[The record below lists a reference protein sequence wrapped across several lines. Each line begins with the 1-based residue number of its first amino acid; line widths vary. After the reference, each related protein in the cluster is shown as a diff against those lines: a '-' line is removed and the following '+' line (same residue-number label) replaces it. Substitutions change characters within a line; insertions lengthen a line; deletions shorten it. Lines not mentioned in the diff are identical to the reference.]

1 MTEHIQVVPDKCRAC
16 RRCEVACIA
25 AHHGM
30 SFKEAM
36 KHRDELV
43 SRVQVVKAEGFKT
56 TVRCHQ
62 CPHAP
67 CVNVCP
73 TGALQQDDQGRIIM
87 RVQYCV
93 ACKMCMAACPYGT
106 ITMETIGMP
115 SVDGEDGETL
125 AQRARREV
133 AVRCDMCRAWR
144 VENGKR
150 ITACMEA
157 CPAHALSLV
166 LADGTVVEAPKP
178 EKKAVPAAAG
188 SENAPRAEAPKAEA
202 PKVEAPKAEAAPAG
216 TTPSAAEAAD
226 AESQKTAAKAQEVP
240 VATAAPEAEAPAA
253 PDTKAASET
262 PTAPA
267 PEHKADAAPAPETAA
282 PVRPEEKNA
291 AETAPAAT
299 AKAAEAPAEQAKA
312 DEAPAAKSADSTAP
326 SSDATGKVAPV
337 NAQEDAAKA
346 SAEPAAQKV
355 PEPMKTV
362 EQPAVEEKPAAA
374 PKAEKAPQ
382 PAAAAP
388 KEKAAPK
395 KSAAKSSKKT
405 GKKSGKK

>member
-43 SRVQVVKAEGFKT
+43 SRVQVVKADGFKT

-73 TGALQQDDQGRIIM
+73 TGALQQDEKGRIIM

-93 ACKMCMAACPYGT
+93 ACKMCIAACPYGT

-144 VENGKR
+144 MDNGKR

-166 LADGTVVEAPKP
+166 LADGTVVEMPKP
-178 EKKAVPAAAG
+178 EKKAVEPAAD
-188 SENAPRAEAPKAEA
+188 APKADAAAAVVA
-202 PKVEAPKAEAAPAG
+202 PEPPKADTTSAVETAATEAPKAEAAPEAA
-216 TTPSAAEAAD
+216 TAVAAPSVEAAAPETPKADAAPAAAPEVTKAEIVAEAV
-226 AESQKTAAKAQEVP
+226 EPAAKASDTQAEQP
-240 VATAAPEAEAPAA
+240 VASEVKAEAKEVSKGETQESAPAQGSPKAEAPAA
-253 PDTKAASET
+253 PK
-262 PTAPA
+262 P
-267 PEHKADAAPAPETAA
+267 AAPAD
-282 PVRPEEKNA
+282 KK
-291 AETAPAAT
+291 PA
-299 AKAAEAPAEQAKA
+299 
-312 DEAPAAKSADSTAP
+312 APAAK
-326 SSDATGKVAPV
+326 
-337 NAQEDAAKA
+337 
-346 SAEPAAQKV
+346 
-355 PEPMKTV
+355 
-362 EQPAVEEKPAAA
+362 KPA
-374 PKAEKAPQ
+374 PKAG
-382 PAAAAP
+382 
-388 KEKAAPK
+388 
-395 KSAAKSSKKT
+395 KKT
-405 GKKSGKK
+405 NKKSGKK

>member
-43 SRVQVVKAEGFKT
+43 SRVQVVKADGFKT

-73 TGALQQDDQGRIIM
+73 TGALQQDEKGRIIM

-115 SVDGEDGETL
+115 SVDGEDGETI

-144 VENGKR
+144 MENGKR

-166 LADGTVVEAPKP
+166 LADGTVVEVPKP
-178 EKKAVPAAAG
+178 EKKAVSPADGDAAAKPA
-188 SENAPRAEAPKAEA
+188 EAAKAEAAAPEKPAEAPKSEPAPDAAVASPKAETA
-202 PKVEAPKAEAAPAG
+202 AEVAETKAEAAPQAVEAKVEAAPAVKPEEQAALAEKPE
-216 TTPSAAEAAD
+216 TEEAVETKVQEAAPAARQEPVAAEAKPAAAVEAKAPVQEEAD
-226 AESQKTAAKAQEVP
+226 APAADEAAKADAAVE
-240 VATAAPEAEAPAA
+240 AAKAEEAPEAES
-253 PDTKAASET
+253 K
-262 PTAPA
+262 
-267 PEHKADAAPAPETAA
+267 
-282 PVRPEEKNA
+282 PEE
-291 AETAPAAT
+291 
-299 AKAAEAPAEQAKA
+299 
-312 DEAPAAKSADSTAP
+312 
-326 SSDATGKVAPV
+326 
-337 NAQEDAAKA
+337 
-346 SAEPAAQKV
+346 
-355 PEPMKTV
+355 
-362 EQPAVEEKPAAA
+362 A
-374 PKAEKAPQ
+374 PK
-382 PAAAAP
+382 AAAAP
-388 KEKAAPK
+388 QTTAGAALRKPAPK
-395 KSAAKSSKKT
+395 GGKKNS
-405 GKKSGKK
+405 KKSGKK

>member
-43 SRVQVVKAEGFKT
+43 SRVQVVKADGFKT

-73 TGALQQDDQGRIIM
+73 TGALQQDEKGRIIM

-93 ACKMCMAACPYGT
+93 ACKMCIAACPYGT

-144 VENGKR
+144 MENGKR

-166 LADGTVVEAPKP
+166 LADGTIVEVPKP
-178 EKKAVPAAAG
+178 EKKAVEPASGGEAGAESPKADVAAEAPKGEAVSEAPKGETATAETAPAVAPKAPKADVAANAVEPVAEAASEARVEQSAASEARADVKEASEGESQESAPAAGVAHAAPEDSPEAVAAPAEPIASAVETAAEVQEESPAPAATDATSG
-188 SENAPRAEAPKAEA
+188 NADAAPAESAKAEEAPTAEKTENAPKAEA
-202 PKVEAPKAEAAPAG
+202 PAAKKFAAPADKKPAAKKPAPKAG
-216 TTPSAAEAAD
+216 K
-226 AESQKTAAKAQEVP
+226 KT
-240 VATAAPEAEAPAA
+240 
-253 PDTKAASET
+253 
-262 PTAPA
+262 
-267 PEHKADAAPAPETAA
+267 
-282 PVRPEEKNA
+282 
-291 AETAPAAT
+291 
-299 AKAAEAPAEQAKA
+299 
-312 DEAPAAKSADSTAP
+312 
-326 SSDATGKVAPV
+326 
-337 NAQEDAAKA
+337 
-346 SAEPAAQKV
+346 
-355 PEPMKTV
+355 
-362 EQPAVEEKPAAA
+362 
-374 PKAEKAPQ
+374 
-382 PAAAAP
+382 
-388 KEKAAPK
+388 
-395 KSAAKSSKKT
+395 SKK
-405 GKKSGKK
+405 GSKK

>member
-43 SRVQVVKAEGFKT
+43 SRVQVVKADGFKT

-73 TGALQQDDQGRIIM
+73 TGALQQDEKGRIIM

-115 SVDGEDGETL
+115 SVDGEDGETI

-144 VENGKR
+144 MENGKR

-166 LADGTVVEAPKP
+166 LADGTVVEVPKP
-178 EKKAVPAAAG
+178 EKKAVESASGGEAG
-188 SENAPRAEAPKAEA
+188 
-202 PKVEAPKAEAAPAG
+202 
-216 TTPSAAEAAD
+216 AD
-226 AESQKTAAKAQEVP
+226 AP
-240 VATAAPEAEAPAA
+240 
-253 PDTKAASET
+253 
-262 PTAPA
+262 
-267 PEHKADAAPAPETAA
+267 KADAAPAAGTAA
-282 PVRPEEKNA
+282 PEAPKVEVAPAVA
-291 AETAPAAT
+291 AETPKAEVAPAVEAT
-299 AKAAEAPAEQAKA
+299 AAETPKVEAAPTAATETPKADVIAEAVEPAAKAASDTQAAQPVVSEAKAEAREVSKGEPQESAPAESASKAEAPAAQKPAVPA
-312 DEAPAAKSADSTAP
+312 DKKPAAK
-326 SSDATGKVAPV
+326 
-337 NAQEDAAKA
+337 
-346 SAEPAAQKV
+346 
-355 PEPMKTV
+355 
-362 EQPAVEEKPAAA
+362 KPA
-374 PKAEKAPQ
+374 PKAG
-382 PAAAAP
+382 
-388 KEKAAPK
+388 K
-395 KSAAKSSKKT
+395 KTSKKG
-405 GKKSGKK
+405 GKK

>member
-43 SRVQVVKAEGFKT
+43 SRVQVVKADGFKT

-73 TGALQQDDQGRIIM
+73 TGALQQDEKGRIIM

-93 ACKMCMAACPYGT
+93 ACKMCIAACPYGT

-144 VENGKR
+144 MDNGKR

-166 LADGTVVEAPKP
+166 LADGTVVEMPKP
-178 EKKAVPAAAG
+178 EKKAVEPAADAPKADAAPAAAPEA
-188 SENAPRAEAPKAEA
+188 SKAEAAPVVGTAATEAPKFDAAAAVVASEP
-202 PKVEAPKAEAAPAG
+202 PKADTTSVVETAATEAPKAEAAPEAA
-216 TTPSAAEAAD
+216 TAVAAPAVEAAAPETPKAEIVAEAV
-226 AESQKTAAKAQEVP
+226 EPAAKASDTQAEQPVVSEVKAEAKEVSKGETQES
-240 VATAAPEAEAPAA
+240 APAQGSPKAEAPAA
-253 PDTKAASET
+253 PK
-262 PTAPA
+262 P
-267 PEHKADAAPAPETAA
+267 AAPAD
-282 PVRPEEKNA
+282 KK
-291 AETAPAAT
+291 PA
-299 AKAAEAPAEQAKA
+299 
-312 DEAPAAKSADSTAP
+312 APAAK
-326 SSDATGKVAPV
+326 
-337 NAQEDAAKA
+337 
-346 SAEPAAQKV
+346 
-355 PEPMKTV
+355 
-362 EQPAVEEKPAAA
+362 KPA
-374 PKAEKAPQ
+374 PKAG
-382 PAAAAP
+382 
-388 KEKAAPK
+388 
-395 KSAAKSSKKT
+395 KKT
-405 GKKSGKK
+405 NKKGGKK

>member
-43 SRVQVVKAEGFKT
+43 SRVQVVKADGFKT

-73 TGALQQDDQGRIIM
+73 TGALQQDEKGRIIM

-115 SVDGEDGETL
+115 SVDGEDGETI

-144 VENGKR
+144 MENGKR

-166 LADGTVVEAPKP
+166 LADGTVVEVPKP
-178 EKKAVPAAAG
+178 EKKAVESASGGEAG
-188 SENAPRAEAPKAEA
+188 
-202 PKVEAPKAEAAPAG
+202 
-216 TTPSAAEAAD
+216 AD
-226 AESQKTAAKAQEVP
+226 AP
-240 VATAAPEAEAPAA
+240 
-253 PDTKAASET
+253 
-262 PTAPA
+262 
-267 PEHKADAAPAPETAA
+267 KADAAPAVAPEMPKADI
-282 PVRPEEKNA
+282 V
-291 AETAPAAT
+291 AEAVEPA
-299 AKAAEAPAEQAKA
+299 AKAASDTQAAQPVASEAKA
-312 DEAPAAKSADSTAP
+312 DAKEVSKDETQESTPAESAPKGEAPAA
-326 SSDATGKVAPV
+326 
-337 NAQEDAAKA
+337 
-346 SAEPAAQKV
+346 QK
-355 PEPMKTV
+355 
-362 EQPAVEEKPAAA
+362 PAVPADKKPAAKKPA
-374 PKAEKAPQ
+374 PKAG
-382 PAAAAP
+382 
-388 KEKAAPK
+388 K
-395 KSAAKSSKKT
+395 KTSKKG
-405 GKKSGKK
+405 GKK

>member
-43 SRVQVVKAEGFKT
+43 SRVQVVKADGFKT

-73 TGALQQDDQGRIIM
+73 TGALQQDEQGRIIM

-115 SVDGEDGETL
+115 AVDGEDGETI

-144 VENGKR
+144 MQNGKR

-166 LADGTVVEAPKP
+166 LADGTIVEAPKP
-178 EKKAVPAAAG
+178 EKKAVAAK
-188 SENAPRAEAPKAEA
+188 P
-202 PKVEAPKAEAAPAG
+202 EAPKAEAAPESGAQAATG
-216 TTPSAAEAAD
+216 TEAAAAEKNRPASNEQEAAVTP
-226 AESQKTAAKAQEVP
+226 ATPAPQTAPADTVAP
-240 VATAAPEAEAPAA
+240 VAEKKDPAPEAE
-253 PDTKAASET
+253 
-262 PTAPA
+262 
-267 PEHKADAAPAPETAA
+267 KADAGET
-282 PVRPEEKNA
+282 EKKSV
-291 AETAPAAT
+291 AETAPAA
-299 AKAAEAPAEQAKA
+299 QAKA
-312 DEAPAAKSADSTAP
+312 DEPPAEQTQADAAPAAKNAD
-326 SSDATGKVAPV
+326 
-337 NAQEDAAKA
+337 DAA
-346 SAEPAAQKV
+346 PA
-355 PEPMKTV
+355 
-362 EQPAVEEKPAAA
+362 
-374 PKAEKAPQ
+374 
-382 PAAAAP
+382 PAAAAEDAP
-388 KEKAAPK
+388 VSTPEAAPQAPAEPVEPQTAAKAEEAPKAVHAPEPTTAEK
-395 KSAAKSSKKT
+395 KPAAVTKAEKKPATAAKKPATKSSKKA

>member
-73 TGALQQDDQGRIIM
+73 TGALQQDEQGRIIM

-115 SVDGEDGETL
+115 TVDGEDGETI

-144 VENGKR
+144 MENGKR

-178 EKKAVPAAAG
+178 EKKAVAAA
-188 SENAPRAEAPKAEA
+188 ARPEAPKAETT
-202 PKVEAPKAEAAPAG
+202 PENGTQAAAG
-216 TTPSAAEAAD
+216 TETAAAEK
-226 AESQKTAAKAQEVP
+226 SIS
-240 VATAAPEAEAPAA
+240 
-253 PDTKAASET
+253 AASEQEISVT
-262 PTAPA
+262 SATPA
-267 PEHKADAAPAPETAA
+267 PQT
-282 PVRPEEKNA
+282 
-291 AETAPAAT
+291 
-299 AKAAEAPAEQAKA
+299 
-312 DEAPAAKSADSTAP
+312 
-326 SSDATGKVAPV
+326 
-337 NAQEDAAKA
+337 A
-346 SAEPAAQKV
+346 SA
-355 PEPMKTV
+355 
-362 EQPAVEEKPAAA
+362 
-374 PKAEKAPQ
+374 
-382 PAAAAP
+382 AAAAP
-388 KEKAAPK
+388 VAEKKDPAPE
-395 KSAAKSSKKT
+395 A
-405 GKKSGKK
+405 

>member
-1 MTEHIQVVPDKCRAC
+1 MTEHIQVVPDKCAC

-43 SRVQVVKAEGFKT
+43 SRVQVVKADGFKT

-73 TGALQQDDQGRIIM
+73 TGALQQDEQGRIIM

-144 VENGKR
+144 MENGKR

-166 LADGTVVEAPKP
+166 LADGTVVEMPKP
-178 EKKAVPAAAG
+178 EKKAVAPADGEAAAK
-188 SENAPRAEAPKAEA
+188 PAEAAKAETTAPEKPSEA
-202 PKVEAPKAEAAPAG
+202 PKVEAAAEVAAEVVETKAEADPEAVEAKAEAAPAVKPEEQA
-216 TTPSAAEAAD
+216 TPAEKPETEAATE
-226 AESQKTAAKAQEVP
+226 AVVEAKVQ
-240 VATAAPEAEAPAA
+240 
-253 PDTKAASET
+253 
-262 PTAPA
+262 
-267 PEHKADAAPAPETAA
+267 
-282 PVRPEEKNA
+282 
-291 AETAPAAT
+291 ETAPAAT
-299 AKAAEAPAEQAKA
+299 NEP
-312 DEAPAAKSADSTAP
+312 SADA
-326 SSDATGKVAPV
+326 APV
-337 NAQEDAAKA
+337 EAAKA
-346 SAEPAAQKV
+346 EDTPKAE
-355 PEPMKTV
+355 E
-362 EQPAVEEKPAAA
+362 A
-374 PKAEKAPQ
+374 PKAETKPKDAPKAAS
-382 PAAAAP
+382 AAAQKPAP
-388 KEKAAPK
+388 KSAK
-395 KSAAKSSKKT
+395 KN
-405 GKKSGKK
+405 KKSGKK

>member
-43 SRVQVVKAEGFKT
+43 SRVQVVKADGFKT

-73 TGALQQDDQGRIIM
+73 TGALQQDEKGRIIM

-115 SVDGEDGETL
+115 SVDGEDGETI

-144 VENGKR
+144 MENGKR

-166 LADGTVVEAPKP
+166 LADGTVVEVPKP
-178 EKKAVPAAAG
+178 EKKAVESASGGEAGADAPKADAAPAAGTA
-188 SENAPRAEAPKAEA
+188 APEAPKVEVAPAVAAEAPKAEVA
-202 PKVEAPKAEAAPAG
+202 PAVEAAAAETPKVEAAPTAATETPKADAAAAEAAEAPKADIVAESVEPIAEAASEAPAAQPAVSEAKADAKEVSKGETQESTPAESAPKAEA
-216 TTPSAAEAAD
+216 
-226 AESQKTAAKAQEVP
+226 
-240 VATAAPEAEAPAA
+240 
-253 PDTKAASET
+253 
-262 PTAPA
+262 
-267 PEHKADAAPAPETAA
+267 
-282 PVRPEEKNA
+282 
-291 AETAPAAT
+291 
-299 AKAAEAPAEQAKA
+299 
-312 DEAPAAKSADSTAP
+312 
-326 SSDATGKVAPV
+326 
-337 NAQEDAAKA
+337 
-346 SAEPAAQKV
+346 PAAQK
-355 PEPMKTV
+355 
-362 EQPAVEEKPAAA
+362 PAVPADKMPAAKKPA
-374 PKAEKAPQ
+374 PKAG
-382 PAAAAP
+382 
-388 KEKAAPK
+388 K
-395 KSAAKSSKKT
+395 KTSKKG
-405 GKKSGKK
+405 GKK

>member
-62 CPHAP
+62 CDHAP
-67 CVNVCP
+67 CANVCP
-73 TGALQQDDQGRIIM
+73 TGALQQDADGRIIM

-93 ACKMCMAACPYGT
+93 ACKMCIAACPYGT
-106 ITMETIGMP
+106 ITLETIGMP

-144 VENGKR
+144 MENGKR

-166 LADGTVVEAPKP
+166 LADGSVVQAPVP
-178 EKKAVPAAAG
+178 EKKPALEGDAAKPATPVAEPGPRASVTAAA
-188 SENAPRAEAPKAEA
+188 NAAEAPKAEA
-202 PKVEAPKAEAAPAG
+202 VVEAAAPA
-216 TTPSAAEAAD
+216 
-226 AESQKTAAKAQEVP
+226 
-240 VATAAPEAEAPAA
+240 AEAPAA
-253 PDTKAASET
+253 PAVETKVE
-262 PTAPA
+262 AP
-267 PEHKADAAPAPETAA
+267 AA
-282 PVRPEEKNA
+282 PVVE
-291 AETAPAAT
+291 AP
-299 AKAAEAPAEQAKA
+299 AEAPAAPVAEEPKA
-312 DEAPAAKSADSTAP
+312 EPVVEA
-326 SSDATGKVAPV
+326 VAPV
-337 NAQEDAAKA
+337 VEETP
-346 SAEPAAQKV
+346 AEPVAEAA
-355 PEPMKTV
+355 
-362 EQPAVEEKPAAA
+362 PAAA
-374 PKAEKAPQ
+374 PKA
-382 PAAAAP
+382 AP
-388 KEKAAPK
+388 KSNK
-395 KSAAKSSKKT
+395 KSAKKG
-405 GKKSGKK
+405 GKK

>member
-43 SRVQVVKAEGFKT
+43 SRVQVVKADGFKT

-73 TGALQQDDQGRIIM
+73 TGALQQDEKGRIIM

-115 SVDGEDGETL
+115 SVDGEDGETI

-144 VENGKR
+144 MENGKR

-166 LADGTVVEAPKP
+166 LADGTVVEVPKP
-178 EKKAVPAAAG
+178 EKKAVESASGGEAGADAPKVDAAPAAGTAAPEAPKVEVAPAVAAETPKAEVAPAVEATAAETPKVEAAPTAATETPKADVIAEAVEPAAKAASDTQAAQPVA
-188 SENAPRAEAPKAEA
+188 SEAKADAKEVSKGETQESTPAESAPKAEA
-202 PKVEAPKAEAAPAG
+202 PAAQKPAAPAG
-216 TTPSAAEAAD
+216 
-226 AESQKTAAKAQEVP
+226 KK
-240 VATAAPEAEAPAA
+240 
-253 PDTKAASET
+253 
-262 PTAPA
+262 
-267 PEHKADAAPAPETAA
+267 
-282 PVRPEEKNA
+282 
-291 AETAPAAT
+291 
-299 AKAAEAPAEQAKA
+299 
-312 DEAPAAKSADSTAP
+312 PAAK
-326 SSDATGKVAPV
+326 
-337 NAQEDAAKA
+337 
-346 SAEPAAQKV
+346 
-355 PEPMKTV
+355 
-362 EQPAVEEKPAAA
+362 KPA
-374 PKAEKAPQ
+374 PKAG
-382 PAAAAP
+382 
-388 KEKAAPK
+388 
-395 KSAAKSSKKT
+395 KKT
-405 GKKSGKK
+405 NKKGGKK

>member
-43 SRVQVVKAEGFKT
+43 SRVQVVKADGFKT

-73 TGALQQDDQGRIIM
+73 TGALQQDEKGRIIM

-115 SVDGEDGETL
+115 SVDGEDGETI

-144 VENGKR
+144 MENGKR

-166 LADGTVVEAPKP
+166 LADGTVVEVPKP
-178 EKKAVPAAAG
+178 EKKAVESASGGEAG
-188 SENAPRAEAPKAEA
+188 
-202 PKVEAPKAEAAPAG
+202 
-216 TTPSAAEAAD
+216 AD
-226 AESQKTAAKAQEVP
+226 AP
-240 VATAAPEAEAPAA
+240 
-253 PDTKAASET
+253 
-262 PTAPA
+262 
-267 PEHKADAAPAPETAA
+267 KADAAPAAGTAA
-282 PVRPEEKNA
+282 PEAPK
-291 AETAPAAT
+291 AEVAPAV
-299 AKAAEAPAEQAKA
+299 AAEAPKADAAAAVVAPEAPKVEVPPAIAPETPKAEVAPAVEATAAETPKVEAAPTAATETPKADVIAEAVEPAAKAASDTQAAQPVASEAKA
-312 DEAPAAKSADSTAP
+312 DAKEVSKDETQESTPAESAPKGEAPAA
-326 SSDATGKVAPV
+326 
-337 NAQEDAAKA
+337 
-346 SAEPAAQKV
+346 QK
-355 PEPMKTV
+355 
-362 EQPAVEEKPAAA
+362 PAVPADKKPAAKKPA
-374 PKAEKAPQ
+374 PKAG
-382 PAAAAP
+382 
-388 KEKAAPK
+388 K
-395 KSAAKSSKKT
+395 KTSKKG
-405 GKKSGKK
+405 GKK

>member
-62 CPHAP
+62 CAHAP

-73 TGALQQDDQGRIIM
+73 TGALQQDEEGRIIM

-93 ACKMCMAACPYGT
+93 ACKMCIAACPYGT
-106 ITMETIGMP
+106 ISLDSIGMP
-115 SVDGEDGETL
+115 SVDGEEGETI

-144 VENGKR
+144 MENGKR

-166 LADGTVVEAPKP
+166 LADGSVLEAPMPEKKPAVDGAAPRPAAPAEPGPRPSVTAAAKVPEAPKP
-178 EKKAVPAAAG
+178 EEAKP
-188 SENAPRAEAPKAEA
+188 AEA
-202 PKVEAPKAEAAPAG
+202 APKAEAAPQATP
-216 TTPSAAEAAD
+216 TTQA
-226 AESQKTAAKAQEVP
+226 P
-240 VATAAPEAEAPAA
+240 VAETPQAAAPAQAAPVTETPEQAKPAPAAPEA
-253 PDTKAASET
+253 TT
-262 PTAPA
+262 P
-267 PEHKADAAPAPETAA
+267 E
-282 PVRPEEKNA
+282 V
-291 AETAPAAT
+291 AT
-299 AKAAEAPAEQAKA
+299 PKAEAPAEEAASEAKA
-312 DEAPAAKSADSTAP
+312 ATPAPTV
-326 SSDATGKVAPV
+326 KVPVQDAPV
-337 NAQEDAAKA
+337 VEEAAPEAKETPA
-346 SAEPAAQKV
+346 PRQSPAAQPQATPKATA
-355 PEPMKTV
+355 PETPEAAPKT
-362 EQPAVEEKPAAA
+362 ATKAA
-374 PKAEKAPQ
+374 PKATKGKTA
-382 PAAAAP
+382 
-388 KEKAAPK
+388 K
-395 KSAAKSSKKT
+395 KPSR
-405 GKKSGKK
+405 KSGKK

>member
-62 CPHAP
+62 CAHAP

-73 TGALQQDDQGRIIM
+73 TGALQQDDEGRIIM

-93 ACKMCMAACPYGT
+93 ACKMCIAACPYGT
-106 ITMETIGMP
+106 ISLDSIGMP
-115 SVDGEDGETL
+115 SVDGDEGETL

-144 VENGKR
+144 MENGKR

-166 LADGTVVEAPKP
+166 LADGSVLEAPMPEKKPAVEGAAAKTAAPAEPGPRASVTAAGRAEAPAQEAATPAEPAAKAEAAPQAAPVWEEARQDVPATEAPVAEPQQVAEPAPVEAVAEAPKQEKAAEP
-178 EKKAVPAAAG
+178 EQPAVAAAPKAEQTPEAPAAT
-188 SENAPRAEAPKAEA
+188 PVAEAPKAETA
-202 PKVEAPKAEAAPAG
+202 PVAQAAA
-216 TTPSAAEAAD
+216 
-226 AESQKTAAKAQEVP
+226 AAKPQ
-240 VATAAPEAEAPAA
+240 
-253 PDTKAASET
+253 
-262 PTAPA
+262 
-267 PEHKADAAPAPETAA
+267 
-282 PVRPEEKNA
+282 
-291 AETAPAAT
+291 
-299 AKAAEAPAEQAKA
+299 
-312 DEAPAAKSADSTAP
+312 
-326 SSDATGKVAPV
+326 
-337 NAQEDAAKA
+337 
-346 SAEPAAQKV
+346 
-355 PEPMKTV
+355 
-362 EQPAVEEKPAAA
+362 AA
-374 PKAEKAPQ
+374 PKAAPKAKAP
-382 PAAAAP
+382 
-388 KEKAAPK
+388 
-395 KSAAKSSKKT
+395 AKSTKKAS
-405 GKKSGKK
+405 KKSGKK

>member
-73 TGALQQDDQGRIIM
+73 TGALQQDEQGRIIM

-115 SVDGEDGETL
+115 TVDGEDGETI

-144 VENGKR
+144 MENGKR

-178 EKKAVPAAAG
+178 EKKAVAAA
-188 SENAPRAEAPKAEA
+188 ARPEAPKAETTPENGTQAAAGTETAAAEKSISAASEQEISVTSATPA
-202 PKVEAPKAEAAPAG
+202 PQTASAAAAAPV
-216 TTPSAAEAAD
+216 AEKKD
-226 AESQKTAAKAQEVP
+226 P
-240 VATAAPEAEAPAA
+240 APEAEKPDAAEAEKISVTETAPTAKAKADEPSAGQVQADETPAA
-253 PDTKAASET
+253 ENAE
-262 PTAPA
+262 
-267 PEHKADAAPAPETAA
+267 DAAFS
-282 PVRPEEKNA
+282 
-291 AETAPAAT
+291 PAAT
-299 AKAAEAPAEQAKA
+299 AKDKPVSAPEAAPQAPAEPAGSHAAAKV
-312 DEAPAAKSADSTAP
+312 EETQQTVKSPAPATAE
-326 SSDATGKVAPV
+326 K
-337 NAQEDAAKA
+337 
-346 SAEPAAQKV
+346 
-355 PEPMKTV
+355 
-362 EQPAVEEKPAAA
+362 KPAAVTTV
-374 PKAEKAPQ
+374 E
-382 PAAAAP
+382 
-388 KEKAAPK
+388 K
-395 KSAAKSSKKT
+395 KSAAAAKKPAAKGSKKT
-405 GKKSGKK
+405 AKKSGKK